1 MRNNYDNKK
10 GPPTLLEK
18 IEQNMVPVGM
28 FIIFLLL
35 VFIVFLVFGPVQ
47 IYRVIK

>member
-1 MRNNYDNKK
+1 MIIKK

-28 FIIFLLL
+28 FIIFLIL
-35 VFIVFLVFGPVQ
+35 VLIVFLVFGPVQ
-47 IYRVIK
+47 IHRIIQNMY